1 MKIIFSIVIKLI
13 FPKFSEVYIYIYYKI
28 NIGVIIKDI
37 ASLSIIMSQSNV
49 QQSADISVMK
59 MAMDTGNETAAQM
72 TEMMKNVAVDPN
84 LGQHFNAK
92 A

>member
-1 MKIIFSIVIKLI
+1 
-13 FPKFSEVYIYIYYKI
+13 
-28 NIGVIIKDI
+28 
-37 ASLSIIMSQSNV
+37 MSQSNV

-59 MAMDTGNETAAQM
+59 MAMDTGNETATQM
-72 TEMMKNVAVDPN
+72 TEMMKNVAIDPN